1 MGQEARRFDDDAD
14 ILREVCFLPHFYM
27 VDIDFSLVRA
37 KKATDALHKDGLAG
51 AIVANDTVNLAF
63 FKGVGY
69 VFQHLFFPKEF
80 TDILNFYA
88 VVHIIPPFL

>member
-1 MGQEARRFDDDAD
+1 
-14 ILREVCFLPHFYM
+14 M